1 MALSGPV
8 LPSPATTAA
17 PATTVSMQALT
28 EEVQHLRKHLAALD
42 EGHVTTENITKDDEI
57 INTEL
62 LP

>member
-1 MALSGPV
+1 
-8 LPSPATTAA
+8 
-17 PATTVSMQALT
+17 MQALT